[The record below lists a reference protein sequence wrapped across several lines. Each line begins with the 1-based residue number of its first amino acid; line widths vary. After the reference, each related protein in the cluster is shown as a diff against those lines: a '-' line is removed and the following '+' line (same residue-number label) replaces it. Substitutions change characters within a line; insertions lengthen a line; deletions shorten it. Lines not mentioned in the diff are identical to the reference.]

1 VGTYHSQTVWAIFNE
16 YNSDCLYDDLQE
28 PAVTVEC
35 DSTAQYLTD
44 TFEHFVWDAL
54 P

>member
-1 VGTYHSQTVWAIFNE
+1 VLVLAAGAG
-16 YNSDCLYDDLQE
+16 CLYDDLQE
-28 PAVTVEC
+28 PAVTAEC
-35 DSTAQYLTD
+35 DSTGQYLTD